1 MKRLLASLL
10 LAFLSTAL
18 LAQGTFSNYADDAFR
33 FNDFVQSGTARFRG
47 VGGNQAALGGDAS
60 NITGNPA
67 GLGFYNRSEFS
78 ISPSINFN
86 TTTNRFLDN
95 ARTSDK
101 TNVNIGN
108 LSLVFA
114 GDRSRNSPWRRSSFG
129 ISYSQNSNFST
140 LVDAQGTN
148 RNNNSTFLNEYLIGL
163 NSGGPQSIREQ
174 TLSQDFT
181 YNGGPTATAR
191 TPEAA
196 AYGLFLLN
204 ATVYGATP
212 QNPKGTVENN
222 GSPFFI
228 EQPDVVRNQRLT
240 QTTTGANSQWT
251 FAYAGNLED
260 KLYLG
265 ISGSITSLRYNMDQ
279 TLRESPVNGDF
290 NNYGRT
296 DQLTVRG
303 TGFNLT
309 AGAIYRPVQSFQV
322 GLSASTPTFYSMK
335 ETFNQSL
342 FAYGQSTVVRN
353 NLGSLSTVTV
363 DPNDFEYTLTTPFR
377 ASGGFTYFLAGGKIG
392 FITATADYVAY
403 HGMRASTD
411 YANTQTNEDFTTDVR
426 QTVRDTYQNVINMR
440 VGAEIRASLFR
451 FRAGIAYL
459 PSAYRID
466 LDRVN
471 STDRSRTVFSGG
483 VGIRNDRF
491 FADVSGSYYTTK
503 QGLSPYYLNDAD
515 TPTVATTNNR
525 TNAMLSVGI
534 FF

>member
-1 MKRLLASLL
+1 MKRFLAGLL
-10 LAFLSTAL
+10 LALPSTTL
-18 LAQGTFSNYADDAFR
+18 LAQGNFANYADDAYR
-33 FNDFVQSGTARFRG
+33 FSDFTQSGTARFRG
-47 VGGNQAALGGDAS
+47 TGGNQVALGGDAS

-78 ISPSINFN
+78 LSPSLNFN
-86 TTTNRFLDN
+86 STTNRFLN
-95 ARTSDK
+95 NTRTADK

-114 GDRSRNSPWRRSSFG
+114 GERPRSSEWRRSSFG

-148 RNNNSTFLNEYLIGL
+148 QNNNSTFINEYLIGL
-163 NSGGPQSIREQ
+163 NSGGPQSVREQ
-174 TLSQDFT
+174 ALSQDFT
-181 YNGGPTATAR
+181 WDKVSSVATAR

-196 AYGLFLLN
+196 AYGLFLISP
-204 ATVYGATP
+204 TFYGGETT
-212 QNPKGTVENN
+212 QEN

-228 EQPDVVRNQRLT
+228 DQPNVVRNQRLT
-240 QTTTGANSQWT
+240 QTQTGANSQWT
-251 FAYAGNLED
+251 FAYAGNLQD

-265 ISGSITSLRYNMDQ
+265 ISGSIASLRYDMQQ
-279 TLRESPVNGDF
+279 TLRESPINGDF
-290 NNYGRT
+290 DNYGRT

-322 GLSASTPTFYSMK
+322 GLSASTPTFYQMK
-335 ETFNQSL
+335 ETFSQSL
-342 FAYGQSTVVRN
+342 FAFGRSQTLRN
-353 NLGSLSTVTV
+353 KLSNLSTVNV
-363 DPNDFEYTLTTPFR
+363 DPNDFEYSLTTPFR
-377 ASGGFTYFLAGGKIG
+377 ASGGFTYFLGGGKIG

-403 HGMRASTD
+403 RGMRTSTD
-411 YANTQTNEDFTTDVR
+411 YADTQTNEDFTADVR
-426 QTVRDTYQNVINMR
+426 QVVQDTYQNVVNLR
-440 VGAEIRASLFR
+440 AGAEIRASILR
-451 FRAGIAYL
+451 LRAGIAYL

-471 STDRSRTVFSGG
+471 SADRSRTVFSGG
-483 VGIRNDRF
+483 VGVRNDRF

-515 TPTVATTNNR
+515 TPTVATSNAR
-525 TNAMLSVGI
+525 TNVMLSLGL